1 MQQEAR
7 FFATTI
13 NCYTENDV
21 LIIGIGNHPTS
32 PDRYLIIL
40 RFDDGEIDDSIAIQT
55 NKSTMEVA
63 NANNYLLLEK
73 NALTVEIKVDK
84 QHLVGEQR
92 LIAEFADQDIALL
105 VEYIKNIFLG
115 SSINISIEI

>member
-1 MQQEAR
+1 MKQEAR

-32 PDRYLIIL
+32 PDRYLIIS

-55 NKSTMEVA
+55 NKSTMEAA
-63 NANNYLLLEK
+63 NAINYLLVEK
-73 NALTVEIKVDK
+73 NALTVEIKADK
-84 QHLVGEQR
+84 QPLVGEQK

-105 VEYIKNIFLG
+105 EEYIKNIFLG
-115 SSINISIEI
+115 SSVNISIEI

>member
-13 NCYTENDV
+13 NRYTENDV

-55 NKSTMEVA
+55 NKSTMEVT
-63 NANNYLLLEK
+63 NK
-73 NALTVEIKVDK
+73 N
-84 QHLVGEQR
+84 
-92 LIAEFADQDIALL
+92 
-105 VEYIKNIFLG
+105 
-115 SSINISIEI
+115 